1 MVVKIMIGTKCPGQ
15 DMRYWTAEDAHEQE
29 CPLCGTM
36 IEFFKTDIR
45 LRCPNCKSRVAN
57 TRFDMGCAQWCAYTE
72 QCLGPA
78 AKGLKGKSLRAFM
91 EDELARLTKN
101 EPATKEKV
109 QDLIGRAEKTSLQQQ
124 LDLLPIVSA
133 LVIIVLQKRN
143 LISDYKLY
151 LEELKREHNLPQQAL
166 NDTEAIITNVLEGR
180 KGNPQSELVTALT
193 AVL

>member
-1 MVVKIMIGTKCPGQ
+1 MIGTKCPGQ

-29 CPLCGTM
+29 CPQCGTM

-57 TRFDMGCAQWCAYTE
+57 TRFDMGCAQWCAYAE

-143 LISDYKLY
+143 LINDYKLY

-166 NDTEAIITNVLEGR
+166 NDAEAIIINVLEGR
-180 KGNPQSELVTALT
+180 NDNPQSEFVTALT
-193 AVL
+193 AGL